1 MSIIDEYKKRVKG
14 MVRNHSSKILWVI
27 ETDTGKPKA
36 HKLGPKRK
44 SPKGMD
50 ADGFKRFDGKSI
62 SNHPHWWKIY
72 NFSTADVFDRGK
84 GVTVIGYK
92 VKVADDEFDIKD
104 GNGKSQIKVE
114 YDYSDG
120 WGDLITYIIGVK
132 RGKNGSLEEFNVDNL
147 GWISKFEAIAL
158 VEQEKID
165 NAVVVRPKSGEPYLR
180 SRPDRKKEN
189 NFSQMVV

>member
-1 MSIIDEYKKRVKG
+1 
-14 MVRNHSSKILWVI
+14 
-27 ETDTGKPKA
+27 
-36 HKLGPKRK
+36 
-44 SPKGMD
+44 MD

-132 RGKNGSLEEFNVDNL
+132 MGKNGSLEEFNVDNL